1 MLNRLFSPSSIAVIG
16 ASKTVGKVG
25 YETVHNLVRSGFEGP
40 IVPINSAGGEL
51 FGRTVYPQLSDY
63 PKSID
68 LVVIAVPAEM
78 VPAAARDA
86 VKKRAGAVVV
96 VASGFKEIGRQG
108 RALEDELTEICRA
121 GGVRLL
127 GPNCLGVI
135 NTAIKLNASFSKRI
149 PQPGSLA
156 IFSQSG
162 ALCTAMMDIADER
175 ELGVSKSISIGN
187 KADITEVDVLAAL
200 AHDDET
206 KVIVGYLEDISDG
219 DKFVKA
225 AQEASINKP
234 VVILKAGTT
243 QAGSK
248 AAANHTGVLAGKDTA
263 YGAAFKRAGI
273 CRADSFEALF
283 DYATA
288 LVLQPT
294 PKGDRVLII
303 TNSGGSGTMAADA
316 VEKSGLTVT
325 GLSAPLAAR
334 LRAELPPAAFI
345 DNPIDISADA
355 EPRHYAAA
363 IDIAVAD
370 GSIDAILVVLAPQYM
385 TQPAATVRA
394 IVAHLDET
402 TPVLASFLGGSDVM
416 PSRKELA
423 AAGLPFYD
431 SPERAVGA
439 LKAMHE
445 YGVWKRRPARHVVR
459 FPVNRRRVER
469 IITRRQRTGRLRL
482 GEVKSK
488 DILKAYGFH
497 TMEGRLT
504 TTPEEAV
511 EIARFIGFPVAMKI
525 VSPSIVHKSD
535 LGGVRLNIGSSQEV
549 ADAFD
554 LMMLRINKH
563 APNAIVEGIYV
574 EKMAEKGLE
583 VIIGMTRDRQFGPML
598 MFGLGGIFVEVMK
611 DVTFHLAPIT
621 ENEAVQMLKSTRSYE
636 LLEGKRGLKEVDISA
651 IAVAL
656 QRISQLTT
664 DFPQIVELDINP
676 LIVGEVGN
684 EPVVADA
691 RMTFAPLL
699 TDARPTF
706 APLLTGA

>member
-1 MLNRLFSPSSIAVIG
+1 MLDRLFSPKSIAVIG

-25 YETVHNLVRSGFEGP
+25 YYTVSNLVQSGFKGP
-40 IVPINSAGGEL
+40 IIPVNSAGGEL
-51 FGRTVYPQLSDY
+51 FGLKVYHKLSDY
-63 PKSID
+63 PDPVD

-78 VPAAARDA
+78 VPAAAQEA
-86 VKKRAGAVVV
+86 VRKKAGAVVV
-96 VASGFKEIGRQG
+96 VASGFKEIGPQG
-108 RALEDELTEICRA
+108 RALEDELTEICRK

-135 NTAIKLNASFSKRI
+135 NTAINLNASFSKRL
-149 PQPGSLA
+149 PQAGQLA

-175 ELGVSKSISIGN
+175 ELGVSKAVSIGN
-187 KADITEVDVLAAL
+187 KADITEVDILEAL
-200 AHDDET
+200 AHDEET

-225 AQEASINKP
+225 AEEASSRKP

-243 QAGSK
+243 TAGSR

-283 DYATA
+283 DYASA
-288 LVLQPT
+288 LALQPT

-316 VEKSGLTVT
+316 VEKAGMSVT
-325 GLSAPLAAR
+325 PLNPELAAHLRQR
-334 LRAELPPAAFI
+334 LPAAAFI

-385 TQPAATVRA
+385 TEPAATVRA

-402 TPVLASFLGGSDVM
+402 TPLLASFLGGSDVM

-445 YGVWKRRPARHVVR
+445 YGVWKNRPARHVVR

-469 IITRRQRTGRLRL
+469 IIFRRQRTDRLRL

-497 TMEGRLT
+497 ILEGRLT
-504 TTPEEAV
+504 STPEEAV
-511 EIARFIGFPVAMKI
+511 EIARFIGFPVALKI
-525 VSPSIVHKSD
+525 ISPSIVHKSD
-535 LGGVRLNIGSSQEV
+535 LGGVRLNLGSAQEV

-563 APNAIVEGIYV
+563 APKAIIGGIYV

-583 VIIGMTRDRQFGPML
+583 VIIGMTRDPQFGPML

-621 ENEAVQMLKSTRSYE
+621 ETEAVQMLQSTRSYE
-636 LLEGKRGLKEVDISA
+636 LLQGKRGLKEVDIHA

-664 DFPQIVELDINP
+664 DFPQILDLEINP
-676 LIVGEVGN
+676 LIVGEIGN
-684 EPVVADA
+684 EPVVVDA

-699 TDARPTF
+699 AER
-706 APLLTGA
+706 

>member
-1 MLNRLFSPSSIAVIG
+1 MLDRLFSPRSIAVIG

-25 YETVHNLVRSGFEGP
+25 YLTLSNLVQSGFQGP

-51 FGRTVYPQLSDY
+51 FGLPVYKQLADY
-63 PKSID
+63 PDPID

-86 VKKRAGAVVV
+86 VAKKAGAVVV
-96 VASGFKEIGRQG
+96 VASGFKEAGPEG
-108 RALEDELTEICRA
+108 RALEDELIAICQR

-135 NTAIKLNASFSKRI
+135 NTAIRMNASFSRRI
-149 PQPGSLA
+149 PQAGSMA

-175 ELGVSKSISIGN
+175 ELGVSKAISIGN
-187 KADITEVDVLAAL
+187 KADITEVDVLEAL
-200 AHDDET
+200 AEDEDT
-206 KVIVGYLEDISDG
+206 RVIVGYLEDISDG
-219 DKFVKA
+219 DRFVKA
-225 AQEASINKP
+225 AEAASSRKP

-243 QAGSK
+243 AAGTR
-248 AAANHTGVLAGKDTA
+248 AAANHTGVLVGKDTA

-273 CRADSFEALF
+273 CRADTFDALF
-283 DYATA
+283 DSATA
-288 LVLQPT
+288 LALQPT

-303 TNSGGSGTMAADA
+303 TNSGGSGTISADA
-316 VEKSGLTVT
+316 VEKAGLTV
-325 GLSAPLAAR
+325 APLGEELAR
-334 LRAELPPAAFI
+334 QLRRALPDAAFI
-345 DNPIDISADA
+345 DNPIDISAAA

-363 IDIAVAD
+363 LDIVAAEGSFDAVL
-370 GSIDAILVVLAPQYM
+370 IVLAPQYM
-385 TQPAATVRA
+385 TEPAATVRA
-394 IVAHLDET
+394 IVAHLDENM
-402 TPVLASFLGGSDVM
+402 PVLAAFLGGGDIM
-416 PSRKELA
+416 PSRQELA

-431 SPERAVGA
+431 SPERAVTA

-445 YGVWKRRPARHVVR
+445 YGVWQRRPARQVVR

-469 IITRRQRTGRLRL
+469 IIYRRQRTDRLRL

-488 DILKAYGFH
+488 DILKAYGFQIL
-497 TMEGRLT
+497 EGRLT
-504 TTPEEAV
+504 TSPEEAM
-511 EIARFIGFPVAMKI
+511 EIARFIGFPVALKVI
-525 VSPSIVHKSD
+525 SPSIIHKSD
-535 LGGVRLNIGSSQEV
+535 LGGVRLNLNSAQEV

-554 LMMLRINKH
+554 LMMLRINKL
-563 APNAIVEGIYV
+563 APNAIIGGIYV

-583 VIIGMTRDRQFGPML
+583 VIIGMTRDPQFGPML

-621 ENEAVQMLKSTRSYE
+621 ENEAAQMLQSTRSYE
-636 LLEGKRGLKEVDISA
+636 LLQGKRGLKEVDMHA

-664 DFPQIVELDINP
+664 DFPQILDLEINP
-676 LIVGEVGN
+676 LIVGEMGN
-684 EPVVADA
+684 EPVVVDA

-699 TDARPTF
+699 DRH
-706 APLLTGA
+706 

>member
-1 MLNRLFSPSSIAVIG
+1 MLDKLFSPRAIAVIG
-16 ASKTVGKVG
+16 ASKTAGKVG
-25 YETVHNLVRSGFEGP
+25 YDTVSNLVQSGFKGP
-40 IVPINSAGGEL
+40 IIPVNSAGGEL
-51 FGRTVYPQLSDY
+51 FGLKVYPQISDY
-63 PKSID
+63 PDLID
-68 LVVIAVPAEM
+68 MVVIAVPAEM
-78 VPAAARDA
+78 VPAAAREA
-86 VKKRAGAVVV
+86 VKKKAGAIVV
-96 VASGFKEIGRQG
+96 VASGFKESGPQG
-108 RALEDELTEICRA
+108 RAIEDELIEICSK

-135 NTAIKLNASFSKRI
+135 NTAINLNASFSKRL
-149 PQPGSLA
+149 PQAGQLA

-175 ELGVSKSISIGN
+175 ELGVSKAISIGN
-187 KADITEVDVLAAL
+187 KADITEVDILSAL
-200 AHDDET
+200 AHDEDT

-225 AQEASINKP
+225 AEEASSRKP

-243 QAGSK
+243 NAGSK
-248 AAANHTGVLAGKDTA
+248 AASNHTGVLAGKDTA

-283 DYATA
+283 DYASA
-288 LVLQPT
+288 LALQPT

-316 VEKSGLTVT
+316 VEKAGMSVT
-325 GLSAPLAAR
+325 PLSEQLAAQ
-334 LRAELPPAAFI
+334 LRAQLPAAAFI

-370 GSIDAILVVLAPQYM
+370 EAIDAILVVLAPQYM
-385 TQPAATVRA
+385 TEPAATVRA

-402 TPVLASFLGGSDVM
+402 TPVLASFLGGSDIM
-416 PSRKELA
+416 PPRKELA

-445 YGVWKRRPARHVVR
+445 YGVWKNRPARHVVR

-469 IITRRQRTGRLRL
+469 IIARRQRTNRLRL

-488 DILKAYGFH
+488 DILKAYGFQIL
-497 TMEGRLT
+497 EGRLT
-504 TTPEEAV
+504 STPEEAV
-511 EIARFIGFPVAMKI
+511 EIARFIGFPVALKI
-525 VSPSIVHKSD
+525 ISPSIVHKSD
-535 LGGVRLNIGSSQEV
+535 LGGVRLNLGSAQEV

-563 APNAIVEGIYV
+563 APNAIIGGIYV

-583 VIIGMTRDRQFGPML
+583 VIIGMTRDPQFGPML

-621 ENEAVQMLKSTRSYE
+621 ENEAVQMLQSTRSYE
-636 LLEGKRGLKEVDISA
+636 LLQGKRGLKEFDIHA
-651 IAVAL
+651 IAVAM

-664 DFPQIVELDINP
+664 DFPQILDLEINP

-684 EPVVADA
+684 EPVVVDA

-699 TDARPTF
+699 DQR
-706 APLLTGA
+706 

>member
-1 MLNRLFSPSSIAVIG
+1 MLDRLFSPRSIAVIG

-25 YETVHNLVRSGFEGP
+25 YLTLSNLVQSGFQGP

-51 FGRTVYPQLSDY
+51 LGLPVYKQLADY
-63 PKSID
+63 PDAID

-78 VPAAARDA
+78 VPAAASEA
-86 VKKRAGAVVV
+86 VAKKAGAVVV
-96 VASGFKEIGRQG
+96 VASGFKEAGPEG
-108 RALEDELTEICRA
+108 RALEDELIAICRR

-135 NTAIKLNASFSKRI
+135 NTAIRMNASFSRRI
-149 PQPGSLA
+149 PQAGSMA

-175 ELGVSKSISIGN
+175 ELGVSKAISIGN
-187 KADITEVDVLAAL
+187 KADITEVDVLEAL
-200 AHDDET
+200 AEDEDT

-219 DKFVKA
+219 DRFVKA
-225 AQEASINKP
+225 AEAASNRKP

-243 QAGSK
+243 TAGSR
-248 AAANHTGVLAGKDTA
+248 AAANHTGVLVGKDTA

-273 CRADSFEALF
+273 CRADTFDALF
-283 DYATA
+283 DSATA
-288 LVLQPT
+288 LALQPT

-303 TNSGGSGTMAADA
+303 TNSGGSGTISADA
-316 VEKSGLTVT
+316 VEKAGLTV
-325 GLSAPLAAR
+325 APLGEELAR
-334 LRAELPPAAFI
+334 QLRRALPDAAFI
-345 DNPIDISADA
+345 DNPIDISAAA

-363 IDIAVAD
+363 IDIAAAE
-370 GSIDAILVVLAPQYM
+370 GSFDAVLIVLAPQYM
-385 TQPAATVRA
+385 TEPAATVRA
-394 IVAHLDET
+394 IVAHLDENM
-402 TPVLASFLGGSDVM
+402 PVLAAFLGGGDIM
-416 PSRKELA
+416 PSRQELA

-431 SPERAVGA
+431 SPERAVTA
-439 LKAMHE
+439 LKAMYE
-445 YGVWKRRPARHVVR
+445 YGVWQRRPARQVVR

-469 IITRRQRTGRLRL
+469 IIYRRQRTDRLRL

-488 DILKAYGFH
+488 DILKAYGFQIL
-497 TMEGRLT
+497 EGRLT
-504 TTPEEAV
+504 TSPEEAM
-511 EIARFIGFPVAMKI
+511 EIARFIGFPVALKVI
-525 VSPSIVHKSD
+525 SPSIIHKSD
-535 LGGVRLNIGSSQEV
+535 LGGVRLNLNSAQEV

-554 LMMLRINKH
+554 LMMLRINKL
-563 APNAIVEGIYV
+563 APNAIIGGIYV

-583 VIIGMTRDRQFGPML
+583 VIIGMTRDPQFGPML

-621 ENEAVQMLKSTRSYE
+621 ENEAAQMLQSTRSYE
-636 LLEGKRGLKEVDISA
+636 LLQGKRGLKEVDMHA

-664 DFPQIVELDINP
+664 DFPQILDLEINP
-676 LIVGEVGN
+676 LIVGEMGN
-684 EPVVADA
+684 EPVVVDA

-699 TDARPTF
+699 DRH
-706 APLLTGA
+706 

>member
-1 MLNRLFSPSSIAVIG
+1 MLDRMFSPRSIAVIG

-25 YETVHNLVRSGFEGP
+25 YLTLSNLVQSGFQGP
-40 IVPINSAGGEL
+40 IVPVNSAGGEL
-51 FGRTVYPQLSDY
+51 LGLPVYKHLADY
-63 PKSID
+63 PDAID

-86 VKKRAGAVVV
+86 VAKKAGAVVV
-96 VASGFKEIGRQG
+96 VASGFKEAGPEG
-108 RALEDELTEICRA
+108 RALEDELIAICQR

-135 NTAIKLNASFSKRI
+135 NTAIRMNASFSRRI
-149 PQPGSLA
+149 PQAGSMA

-175 ELGVSKSISIGN
+175 ELGVSKAISIGN
-187 KADITEVDVLAAL
+187 KADITEVDVLEAL
-200 AHDDET
+200 AEDEDT
-206 KVIVGYLEDISDG
+206 RVIVGYLEDISDG
-219 DKFVKA
+219 DRFVKA
-225 AQEASINKP
+225 AEAASSRKP

-243 QAGSK
+243 AAGTR
-248 AAANHTGVLAGKDTA
+248 AAANHTGVLVGKDTA

-273 CRADSFEALF
+273 CRADTFDALF
-283 DYATA
+283 DSATA
-288 LVLQPT
+288 LALQPT

-303 TNSGGSGTMAADA
+303 TNSGGSGTISADA
-316 VEKSGLTVT
+316 VEKAGLTV
-325 GLSAPLAAR
+325 APLGEELAR
-334 LRAELPPAAFI
+334 QLRRALPDAAFI
-345 DNPIDISADA
+345 DNPIDISAAA

-363 IDIAVAD
+363 IDIAAAE
-370 GSIDAILVVLAPQYM
+370 GSFDAVLIVLAPQYM
-385 TQPAATVRA
+385 TEPAATVRA
-394 IVAHLDET
+394 IVAHLDENM
-402 TPVLASFLGGSDVM
+402 PVLAAFLGGGDIM
-416 PSRKELA
+416 PSRQELA

-431 SPERAVGA
+431 SPERAVTA

-445 YGVWKRRPARHVVR
+445 YGVWQRRPARQVVR

-469 IITRRQRTGRLRL
+469 IIYRRQRTDRLRL

-488 DILKAYGFH
+488 DILKAYGFQIL
-497 TMEGRLT
+497 EGRLT
-504 TTPEEAV
+504 TSPEEAM
-511 EIARFIGFPVAMKI
+511 EIARFIGFPVALKVI
-525 VSPSIVHKSD
+525 SPSIIHKSD
-535 LGGVRLNIGSSQEV
+535 LGGVRLNLGSAQEV

-554 LMMLRINKH
+554 LMMLRINKL
-563 APNAIVEGIYV
+563 APNAIIGGIYV

-583 VIIGMTRDRQFGPML
+583 VIIGMTRDPQFGPML

-621 ENEAVQMLKSTRSYE
+621 ENEAAQMLQSTRSYE
-636 LLEGKRGLKEVDISA
+636 LLQGKRGLKEVDMHA

-664 DFPQIVELDINP
+664 DFPQILDLEINP
-676 LIVGEVGN
+676 LIVGEMGN
-684 EPVVADA
+684 EPVVVDA

-699 TDARPTF
+699 DRH
-706 APLLTGA
+706 

>member
-1 MLNRLFSPSSIAVIG
+1 MLDRLFSPRSIAVIG

-25 YETVHNLVRSGFEGP
+25 YLTLSNLVQSGFQGP

-51 FGRTVYPQLSDY
+51 FGLPVYKQLADY
-63 PKSID
+63 PDAID

-86 VKKRAGAVVV
+86 VAKKAGAVVV
-96 VASGFKEIGRQG
+96 VASGFKEAGPEG
-108 RALEDELTEICRA
+108 RALEEELIDICRR

-135 NTAIKLNASFSKRI
+135 NTAIRMNASFSRRI
-149 PQPGSLA
+149 PQAGSMA

-175 ELGVSKSISIGN
+175 ELGVSKAISIGN
-187 KADITEVDVLAAL
+187 KADITEVDVLEAL
-200 AHDDET
+200 AEDEDT
-206 KVIVGYLEDISDG
+206 RVIVGYLEDISDG
-219 DKFVKA
+219 DRFVKA
-225 AQEASINKP
+225 AEAASSRKP

-243 QAGSK
+243 AAGTR
-248 AAANHTGVLAGKDTA
+248 AAANHTGVLVGKDTA

-273 CRADSFEALF
+273 CRADTFDALF
-283 DYATA
+283 DSATA
-288 LVLQPT
+288 LALQPT

-303 TNSGGSGTMAADA
+303 TNSGGSGTISADA
-316 VEKSGLTVT
+316 VEKAGLTV
-325 GLSAPLAAR
+325 APLGEELAR
-334 LRAELPPAAFI
+334 QLRRALPDAAFI
-345 DNPIDISADA
+345 DNPIDISAAA

-363 IDIAVAD
+363 IDIAAAE
-370 GSIDAILVVLAPQYM
+370 GSFDAVLIVLAPQYM
-385 TQPAATVRA
+385 TEPAATVRA
-394 IVAHLDET
+394 IVAHLDENM
-402 TPVLASFLGGSDVM
+402 PVLAAFLGGGDIM
-416 PSRKELA
+416 PSRQELA

-431 SPERAVGA
+431 SPERAVTA

-445 YGVWKRRPARHVVR
+445 YGVWQRRPARQVVR

-469 IITRRQRTGRLRL
+469 IIYRRQRTDRLRL

-488 DILKAYGFH
+488 DILKAYGFQIL
-497 TMEGRLT
+497 EGRLT
-504 TTPEEAV
+504 TSPEEAM
-511 EIARFIGFPVAMKI
+511 EIARFIGFPVALKVI
-525 VSPSIVHKSD
+525 SPSIIHKSD
-535 LGGVRLNIGSSQEV
+535 LGGVRLNLGSAQEV

-554 LMMLRINKH
+554 LMMLRINKL
-563 APNAIVEGIYV
+563 APNAIIGGIYV

-583 VIIGMTRDRQFGPML
+583 VIIGMTRDPQFGPML

-621 ENEAVQMLKSTRSYE
+621 ENEAAQMLQSTRSYE
-636 LLEGKRGLKEVDISA
+636 LLQGKRGLKEVDMHA

-664 DFPQIVELDINP
+664 DFPQILDLEINP
-676 LIVGEVGN
+676 LIVGEMGN
-684 EPVVADA
+684 EPVVVDA

-699 TDARPTF
+699 DRH
-706 APLLTGA
+706 

>member
-1 MLNRLFSPSSIAVIG
+1 MLDRLFSPRSIAVIG

-25 YETVHNLVRSGFEGP
+25 YLTLSNLVQSGFQGP

-51 FGRTVYPQLSDY
+51 FGLPVYKQLADY
-63 PKSID
+63 PDAID

-86 VKKRAGAVVV
+86 VAKKAGAVVV
-96 VASGFKEIGRQG
+96 VASGFKEAGPEG
-108 RALEDELTEICRA
+108 RALEDELIAICQR

-135 NTAIKLNASFSKRI
+135 NTAIRMNASFSRRI
-149 PQPGSLA
+149 PQAGSMA

-175 ELGVSKSISIGN
+175 ELGVSKAISIGN
-187 KADITEVDVLAAL
+187 KADITEVDVLEAL
-200 AHDDET
+200 AEDEDT
-206 KVIVGYLEDISDG
+206 RVIVGYLEDISDG
-219 DKFVKA
+219 DRFVKA
-225 AQEASINKP
+225 AEAASNRKP

-243 QAGSK
+243 TAGSR
-248 AAANHTGVLAGKDTA
+248 AAANHTGVLVGKDTA

-273 CRADSFEALF
+273 CRADTFDALF
-283 DYATA
+283 DSATA
-288 LVLQPT
+288 LALQPT

-303 TNSGGSGTMAADA
+303 TNSGGSGTISADA
-316 VEKSGLTVT
+316 VEKAGLTV
-325 GLSAPLAAR
+325 APLGEELAR
-334 LRAELPPAAFI
+334 QLRRALPDAAFI
-345 DNPIDISADA
+345 DNPIDISAAA

-363 IDIAVAD
+363 IDIAAAE
-370 GSIDAILVVLAPQYM
+370 GSFDAVLIVLAPQYM
-385 TQPAATVRA
+385 TEPAATVRA
-394 IVAHLDET
+394 IVAHLDENM
-402 TPVLASFLGGSDVM
+402 PVLAAFLGGGDIM
-416 PSRKELA
+416 PSRQELA

-431 SPERAVGA
+431 SPERAVTA

-445 YGVWKRRPARHVVR
+445 YGVWQRRPARQVVR

-469 IITRRQRTGRLRL
+469 IIYRRQRTDRLRL

-488 DILKAYGFH
+488 DILKAYGFQIL
-497 TMEGRLT
+497 EGRLT
-504 TTPEEAV
+504 TSPEEAM
-511 EIARFIGFPVAMKI
+511 EIARFIGFPVALKVI
-525 VSPSIVHKSD
+525 SPSIIHKSD
-535 LGGVRLNIGSSQEV
+535 LGGVRLNLGSAQEV

-554 LMMLRINKH
+554 LMMLRINKL
-563 APNAIVEGIYV
+563 APNAIIGGIYV

-583 VIIGMTRDRQFGPML
+583 VIIGMTRDPQFGPML

-621 ENEAVQMLKSTRSYE
+621 ENEAAQMLQSTRSYE
-636 LLEGKRGLKEVDISA
+636 LLQGKRGLKEVDMHA

-664 DFPQIVELDINP
+664 DFPQILDLEINP
-676 LIVGEVGN
+676 LIVGEMGN
-684 EPVVADA
+684 EPVVVDA

-699 TDARPTF
+699 DRH
-706 APLLTGA
+706 